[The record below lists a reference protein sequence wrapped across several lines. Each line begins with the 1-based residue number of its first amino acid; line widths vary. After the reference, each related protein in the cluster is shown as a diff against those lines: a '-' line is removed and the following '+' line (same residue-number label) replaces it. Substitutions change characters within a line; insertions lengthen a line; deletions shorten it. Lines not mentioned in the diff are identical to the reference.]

1 MSTLFFL
8 LLIALLGST
17 YVGYPVLVHL
27 LSRRAKDEQSRSNLP
42 NSETPEIDMVLPV
55 HNEEK
60 NLPAKLRN
68 IFELDYPPEKLQVY
82 VVSDG
87 SSDSTNDILSNV
99 DGANCGFHA
108 ILLPEQNGKEAVL
121 NVAVGAGKS
130 PFIVFT
136 DASLMMQPD
145 CLKQL
150 VNRLSNPKV
159 GCVSGEDYIIGQQ
172 VEGLYGRYELALRR
186 NESKLFSIV
195 GASGCLY
202 AQRRSAW
209 RPFTPGYAP
218 DFSSVL
224 DVVDLGFRAVCEPNA
239 KGYMQA
245 TNRHSGEFRRKCR
258 TILRGI
264 ATLWAY
270 RRMLNPARN
279 GIFSILLWG
288 HKVMRWLVPI
298 WLIALLIVSMLM
310 SASTFFAA
318 ILIAQCSFYIVGG
331 LTAVK
336 GSRLRRYAIPRFA
349 SYFTIS
355 NAAALVAIF
364 KWITGEQQT
373 SWKPTSR

>member
-1 MSTLFFL
+1 MATLFFL

-17 YVGYPVLVHL
+17 YVGYPVVVHL
-27 LSRRAKDEQSRSNLP
+27 LSRRAKDEPSRRNLP
-42 NSETPEIDMVLPV
+42 HSETPEIDLVLPV
-55 HNEEK
+55 HNEER
-60 NLPAKLRN
+60 NLPAKLQN
-68 IFELDYPPEKLQVY
+68 IFELDYPSEKLQVY

-99 DGANCGFHA
+99 DSANDGFHV
-108 ILLPEQNGKEAVL
+108 ILLPEQNGKEAAL
-121 NVAVGAGKS
+121 NVAVGAGRN
-130 PFIVFT
+130 PLIVFT

-145 CLKQL
+145 CLQHFAK
-150 VNRLSNPKV
+150 RFSNPEV
-159 GCVSGEDYIIGQQ
+159 GCVSGEDFISGQQ
-172 VEGLYGRYELALRR
+172 AEGLYGRYELALRR

-202 AQRRSAW
+202 AQKRLTW

-224 DVVDLGFRAVCEPNA
+224 DAVDLGYRAVCEPGA
-239 KGYMQA
+239 RGYMQA
-245 TNRHSGEFRRKCR
+245 TSRHGGEFRRKCR

-279 GIFSILLWG
+279 GTFSILLWG

-298 WLIALLIVSMLM
+298 WLIALLIVSFLLSSSM
-310 SASTFFAA
+310 FFAA
-318 ILIAQCSFYIVGG
+318 ILIAQCAFYIIGG
-331 LTAVK
+331 LASTR
-336 GSRLRRYAIPRFA
+336 GSRLQKYGIPRLA

-355 NAAALVAIF
+355 NAAAMVAIF
-364 KWITGEQQT
+364 KWVAGEQQT
-373 SWKPTSR
+373 SWKPTNR